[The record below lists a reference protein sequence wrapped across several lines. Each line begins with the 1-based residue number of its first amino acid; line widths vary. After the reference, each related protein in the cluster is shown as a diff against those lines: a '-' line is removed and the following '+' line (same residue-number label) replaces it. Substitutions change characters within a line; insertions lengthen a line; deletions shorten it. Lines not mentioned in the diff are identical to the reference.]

1 MITYEDALKKA
12 RELKHNIDAC
22 DEYDVGYMFKAK
34 ADAFTIGGDGPC
46 CIIKDTGRAVCQ
58 TEFYERYEPV
68 FIGEK
73 TV

>member
-46 CIIKDTGRAVCQ
+46 CIIKDTAYYFTLLPDSISSLSNASG
-58 TEFYERYEPV
+58 F
-68 FIGEK
+68 FK
-73 TV
+73 